1 MAELPSGLRRKTPAD
16 PALRSSASERRTE
29 GDSESAPFIWS
40 VSGLSRRLRGDI
52 ERSFSV
58 VFVGGEI
65 SSLAVHG
72 VSGHAYFTLKDDQSQ
87 LRCVMWKEH
96 VQRLRFRLENGLEV
110 IVRGRLTVFERSGQL
125 QMAVTGADRQGDGA
139 MEEAFRLLAEKLRAE
154 GLTSPERKRRLPLLP
169 QAVGVVTSKSGAAL
183 RDVLRTAIRRDPF
196 TRLVISPT
204 AVQGDGAAVDIA
216 RAIGRLDA
224 LRICDA
230 ILVVRGGGSREDLWA
245 FNSELVARAIV
256 ACSVPVVTG
265 IGHETDTS
273 IADLVSDLSCS
284 TPTAATESVIP
295 VRAEIRHR
303 FAQITNR
310 LRRALRAQIGAETQ
324 ALLRLEKR
332 LEALDPVV
340 LLRRRAQLLDELIGR
355 AERCLRVAQGRRQQQ
370 LSRLERRLARL
381 EPKARLASM
390 GARVQIAR
398 ARQDHAIARTL
409 EHHRQTLSVLA
420 GRLESLSPLGVLGR
434 GYAIVER
441 ADRRVVRS
449 QHEVTPGELLRV
461 RLLDGEIA
469 VRVAERDPEPDGSP
483 PLDAPGARDEEV
495 DP

>member
-1 MAELPSGLRRKTPAD
+1 M
-16 PALRSSASERRTE
+16 
-29 GDSESAPFIWS
+29 
-40 VSGLSRRLRGDI
+40 
-52 ERSFSV
+52 
-58 VFVGGEI
+58 
-65 SSLAVHG
+65 
-72 VSGHAYFTLKDDQSQ
+72 
-87 LRCVMWKEH
+87 
-96 VQRLRFRLENGLEV
+96 
-110 IVRGRLTVFERSGQL
+110 
-125 QMAVTGADRQGDGA
+125 
-139 MEEAFRLLAEKLRAE
+139 
-154 GLTSPERKRRLPLLP
+154 
-169 QAVGVVTSKSGAAL
+169 
-183 RDVLRTAIRRDPF
+183 
-196 TRLVISPT
+196 
-204 AVQGDGAAVDIA
+204 
-216 RAIGRLDA
+216 
-224 LRICDA
+224 
-230 ILVVRGGGSREDLWA
+230 
-245 FNSELVARAIV
+245 

-340 LLRRRAQLLDELIGR
+340 LLRRRAQLLDELVGR
-355 AERCLRVAQGRRQQQ
+355 AERCLRVALGRRQQQ
-370 LSRLERRLARL
+370 LSRHERRLARL

-398 ARQDHAIARTL
+398 ARQDHAMARTL

-449 QHEVTPGELLRV
+449 GKEVAPGELLRV

-469 VRVAERDPEPDGSP
+469 VRVEPRGPASGA
-483 PLDAPGARDEEV
+483 PLDVPAMRDEEV